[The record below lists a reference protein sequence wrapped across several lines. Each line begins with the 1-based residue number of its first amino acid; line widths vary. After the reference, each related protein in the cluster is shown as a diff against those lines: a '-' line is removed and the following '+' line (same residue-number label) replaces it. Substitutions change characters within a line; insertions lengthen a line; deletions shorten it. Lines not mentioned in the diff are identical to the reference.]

1 LNIGEHRLLPEAK
14 RYLQMRITQTLG
26 TKDKGEEAL
35 ELHRSY
41 RGKIE
46 TIAKCPMASYDDL
59 ATWYTPGAAAPARA
73 IAVHPDLAYELT
85 NKGNTVAV
93 VSDGS
98 RVLGLGNIG
107 PEAAMPVMEGKAL
120 LFKHFG
126 AVDAVP
132 ICLDAHEPDAIIA
145 TVRALAPTFG
155 GINLEDIAAPK
166 CFRILQALRTDL
178 PIPVWHDDQQG
189 TAAVVLAAL
198 LNALDSVG
206 KRLTDARIALI
217 GIGAANMA
225 VYRILVAEGV
235 SPKFIVA
242 CDSRGTLHAGR
253 SDIEAHQQE
262 LAEKWRICLESNPDR
277 IAGGI
282 SEAVRG
288 ADVCLA
294 FSTPGPD
301 VIPPSAIQGMA
312 GKAIVFACANPVPEI
327 WPSQALEAGARIV
340 ATGRSDFPNQV
351 NNSLV
356 FPGLFRGVFDVRASA
371 ISDGMAR
378 AAARDLAEY
387 ARRGSAGNESILP
400 RTDDVTAAAVVAA
413 AVGVKAQ
420 EEGLARLSRSHD
432 ALLAAA
438 RRSIQAAREVHNA
451 LLSQGLIRMQRATAN
466 P

>member
-1 LNIGEHRLLPEAK
+1 MIQAR
-14 RYLQMRITQTLG
+14 G
-26 TKDKGEEAL
+26 TKEEAERAL
-35 ELHRSY
+35 KLHRAY
-41 RGKIE
+41 GGKIQ
-46 TIAKCPMASYDDL
+46 TTAKCPMASYEDL
-59 ATWYTPGAAAPARA
+59 AIWYTPGAAAPARA
-73 IAVHPDLAYELT
+73 IAADPNLAYELT
-85 NKGNTVAV
+85 GKGNTVAV

-126 AVDAVP
+126 GVDAVP
-132 ICLDAHEPDAIIA
+132 VCLDAHEPDAIIA
-145 TVRALAPTFG
+145 MVKALVPTFG
-155 GINLEDIAAPK
+155 GINLEDIATPK
-166 CFRILQALRTDL
+166 CFRILDALRASL

-198 LNALDSVG
+198 LNALESVG
-206 KRLTDARIALI
+206 KRLADARIALI

-225 VYRILVAEGV
+225 VYRILMAEGV
-235 SPKFIVA
+235 SPGAIIA
-242 CDSRGTLHAGR
+242 CDSRGTLHKGR
-253 SDIEAHQQE
+253 SDIEARQQE
-262 LAEKWRICLESNPDR
+262 LAEKWRVCVETNADR

-282 SEAVRG
+282 SEALRG

-294 FSTPGPD
+294 FSTPGPN
-301 VIPPSAIQGMA
+301 VIPIQGM
-312 GKAIVFACANPVPEI
+312 GSKAIVFACANPVPEI

-351 NNSLV
+351 NNSLI

-378 AAARDLAEY
+378 AAARALAEY
-387 ARRGSAGNESILP
+387 ARREGAGDGSILP

-413 AVGVKAQ
+413 AVGVQAQ
-420 EEGLARLSRSHD
+420 EEGLAGRIRGHD
-432 ALLAAA
+432 ELLAMAQ
-438 RRSIQAAREVHNA
+438 RSIQAAREVHEA
-451 LLSQGLIRMQRATAN
+451 LLSQGRIRMQPDCAT

>member
-1 LNIGEHRLLPEAK
+1 MIQA
-14 RYLQMRITQTLG
+14 TG
-26 TKDKGEEAL
+26 TKEDAERAL
-35 ELHRSY
+35 ELHRAY
-41 RGKIE
+41 RGKIQ
-46 TIAKCPMASYDDL
+46 TIAKCPMASYEHL

-73 IAVHPDLAYELT
+73 IAANPDLAYELT
-85 NKGNTVAV
+85 GKGNTVAV

-132 ICLDAHEPDAIIA
+132 ICLDVHEPEAIIA
-145 TVRALAPTFG
+145 TVKALAPTFG

-166 CFRILQALRTDL
+166 CFRILDALRANL

-206 KRLTDARIALI
+206 KRLADARIALI

-225 VYRILVAEGV
+225 VYRILMAESV
-235 SPKFIVA
+235 SPSAIIA
-242 CDSRGTLHAGR
+242 CDSRGTLHTGR
-253 SDIEAHQQE
+253 SDIKARQQD
-262 LAEKWRICLESNPDR
+262 LTEKWRVCVESNPDR
-277 IAGGI
+277 IGGGI
-282 SEAVRG
+282 SEALRG

-294 FSTPGPD
+294 FSTPGPN

-312 GKAIVFACANPVPEI
+312 GNPIVFACANPVPEI
-327 WPSQALEAGARIV
+327 WPSQALGAGARIV

-378 AAARDLAEY
+378 AAARALAEY
-387 ARRGSAGNESILP
+387 ARRARAGDGAILP

-413 AVGVKAQ
+413 AVGLQAQ
-420 EEGLARLSRSHD
+420 QEGLAGRVRSHD
-432 ALLAAA
+432 ELLVAA
-438 RRSIQAAREVHNA
+438 RRFIQAAREVHEA
-451 LLSQGLIRMQRATAN
+451 LLSQGLIPMHHSCATPVSIEREPAKEEQ